1 LNSLA
6 SKTSS
11 CTAND
16 DMRSKSTFPSPKRI
30 AAWLKSHPDGQK
42 LFEELL
48 AERCTWCLQ
57 RPRVLVV
64 TDGCGRVEVN
74 HDPSVYVRFEQKLFV
89 RGSEAERLA
98 EEELELRLP
107 SYWRDL
113 YCPQKAKTWRDSR
126 MTPSMAADA
135 AWQLEMIEALK
146 EIGAD
151 PMLKPLEVT
160 W

>member
-1 LNSLA
+1 
-6 SKTSS
+6 
-11 CTAND
+11 
-16 DMRSKSTFPSPKRI
+16 
-30 AAWLKSHPDGQK
+30 
-42 LFEELL
+42 
-48 AERCTWCLQ
+48 
-57 RPRVLVV
+57 
-64 TDGCGRVEVN
+64 
-74 HDPSVYVRFEQKLFV
+74 VYVRFEQKLFV